1 MAEGNGDE
9 GALAAATGGVDNGV
23 IALQV
28 FSYVVVILAIL
39 CLVAVAYKVIIIKC
53 HQSETVF
60 NVVNSG
66 VFFPNEI
73 ASSLPLSFFI
83 ARRADWTEMRL

>member
-53 HQSETVF
+53 HQSETVV
-60 NVVNSG
+60 NVVNRG